1 MKSRKGRGSEPCG
14 SLWEGYS
21 EREGRSMNGVFKGQK
36 EDTAAGAETSRY

>member
-1 MKSRKGRGSEPCG
+1 MWIFVGRV
-14 SLWEGYS
+14 LR